1 MKTDKNMLKTIIVN
15 FDNEYSN
22 KIRKIRNTVFSQEQK
37 IDASADFDGQDD
49 KAIHALIEMDGKYV
63 GTGRMLM
70 DGHIGRLAVLKLARG
85 KGVGRQ
91 LILALMA
98 EAKKQGIKRVYLGA
112 QKHAV
117 VFYQKL
123 GFSQYGEPYEEA
135 GIEHLHMEKFI

>member
-1 MKTDKNMLKTIIVN
+1 MKTDKIMFKTIIVN

-37 IDASADFDGQDD
+37 IDASADFDGQDT

-91 LILALMA
+91 LILELMA

-112 QKHAV
+112 QKQAV
-117 VFYQKL
+117 GFYQKL
-123 GFSQYGEPYEEA
+123 GFSEYGTPYEEV